1 MRAPYRIRPLAILS
15 FFVLCALPAFAT
27 EGLQDA
33 AMAHEITRLLLQLG
47 VAILAAKLGGR
58 IAAMLRLPALLGEV
72 SAGLLLGPYAL
83 GSLPIPGFSDG
94 LVPLASGAFPVSL
107 QLYGFA
113 AVGAVIHV
121 LAVGLESDLG
131 LFARVRQRGFAIAL
145 VSSLAALAVGV
156 ILPAW
161 FYGYAVLDRRVF
173 FFAALSV
180 STSLGVQARI
190 LHARR
195 RMGTAEGA
203 AIVSASLLQDGFAI
217 VFLAM
222 ALALGSADA
231 AAAGLWNAVLPVTAV
246 ALAMLVGGGAL
257 AFLGAPQLAKAFR
270 KLSSPNLVTVLVVAM
285 ALALSAVFESF
296 GVAAIIGAYI
306 IGIAFSRSDIGDLLA
321 EKAQP
326 ISEFFVP
333 LLYVVMG
340 MLVDWRV
347 LLKPGIVLPGLAFAL
362 ASGLAKIAGA
372 GIPALAAGFNRRGA
386 LRIGLGTVPRGEVA
400 LIIAS
405 VGLALGD
412 FSLETFQVMAVMVVF
427 SVGLGAPLLSLAL
440 RGGPGTRGAWGSG
453 AAAVTALD
461 LPNEELADLITD
473 GLIRVAEEDGFFT
486 HRLEISGAV
495 YRLRRGEVYLTVDR
509 KPRRL
514 EILCDPEDEGVA
526 KTLLYE
532 VIVHVR
538 DRVAR
543 VTELAVPPELRRDA
557 AAGGG
562 RDGFDLG
569 RYLKP
574 SSVVLPLK
582 AADKEGVI
590 RELVAKLAREGLV
603 EDEAAVTAEVL
614 AREAA
619 VGTGMEKGIAIPH
632 GRSSGVRGMA
642 LAAGLC
648 PAGADFQ
655 ATDGEPARLI
665 FLIASSPDDR
675 GPHLQLL
682 AAIAKRMRD
691 EGRRRAALEARSP
704 EAFVAAI
711 LN

>member
-1 MRAPYRIRPLAILS
+1 MRAPYRTRPLAALS
-15 FFVLCALPAFAT
+15 LFVLCA
-27 EGLQDA
+27 
-33 AMAHEITRLLLQLG
+33 
-47 VAILAAKLGGR
+47 
-58 IAAMLRLPALLGEV
+58 
-72 SAGLLLGPYAL
+72 
-83 GSLPIPGFSDG
+83 
-94 LVPLASGAFPVSL
+94 
-107 QLYGFA
+107 
-113 AVGAVIHV
+113 
-121 LAVGLESDLG
+121 
-131 LFARVRQRGFAIAL
+131 
-145 VSSLAALAVGV
+145 
-156 ILPAW
+156 
-161 FYGYAVLDRRVF
+161 
-173 FFAALSV
+173 
-180 STSLGVQARI
+180 
-190 LHARR
+190 
-195 RMGTAEGA
+195 
-203 AIVSASLLQDGFAI
+203 
-217 VFLAM
+217 
-222 ALALGSADA
+222 
-231 AAAGLWNAVLPVTAV
+231 VTAV

-347 LLKPGIVLPGLAFAL
+347 LFEPGIVLPGLAFAL

-440 RGGPGTRGAWGSG
+440 RGGAGTRGAWGSG
-453 AAAVTALD
+453 ASAVTALD

-486 HRLEISGAV
+486 HRLEISGAM

-509 KPRRL
+509 KPKRL

-538 DRVAR
+538 DRA
-543 VTELAVPPELRRDA
+543 
-557 AAGGG
+557 
-562 RDGFDLG
+562 
-569 RYLKP
+569 
-574 SSVVLPLK
+574 
-582 AADKEGVI
+582 
-590 RELVAKLAREGLV
+590 GLV
-603 EDEAAVTAEVL
+603 DDEAAVATEVL

-632 GRSSGVRGMA
+632 GRSAGVRGMA

-648 PAGADFQ
+648 PAGVDFQ

-682 AAIAKRMRD
+682 AAIAKRLRD
-691 EGRRRAALEARSP
+691 EGRRRAALAARSP

-711 LN
+711 LS